1 MLRRVN
7 PTPRLD
13 ATQQPARAD
22 ELNTLGPGRLDTLL
36 GELLVNPIQHNRNRL
51 GNDDQPRAAL
61 GVSNQLHRF
70 SDSPVG
76 RSRCQIGGRGQA
88 ERSPLEGER
97 SGPGFGNA
105 DDPQG
110 ATAPALEAGA
120 RMNFWD
126 IILSIFWFMLLFAW
140 IWLLISIFA
149 DIFRDHELSGWG
161 KALWGLFII
170 VIPWLGALVYLIAR
184 GRSMNERAL
193 AQAQRQDHAFRH
205 YVQDAAGNQPSAAD
219 EIAKL
224 ATLRDQG
231 AISEQEFAH
240 AKAKLL
246 GTPSNGA
253 PVPPNQ
259 SAAVR

>member
-1 MLRRVN
+1 
-7 PTPRLD
+7 
-13 ATQQPARAD
+13 
-22 ELNTLGPGRLDTLL
+22 
-36 GELLVNPIQHNRNRL
+36 
-51 GNDDQPRAAL
+51 
-61 GVSNQLHRF
+61 
-70 SDSPVG
+70 
-76 RSRCQIGGRGQA
+76 
-88 ERSPLEGER
+88 
-97 SGPGFGNA
+97 
-105 DDPQG
+105 
-110 ATAPALEAGA
+110 
-120 RMNFWD
+120 MNFWD

-140 IWLLISIFA
+140 IWMLITIFA

-161 KALWGLFII
+161 KALWAMFII

-184 GRSMNERAL
+184 GRSMNERTV
-193 AQAQRQDHAFRH
+193 AQAQRQDQAFRH

-259 SAAVR
+259 AASVR

>member
-1 MLRRVN
+1 MLTIRKE
-7 PTPRLD
+7 
-13 ATQQPARAD
+13 QPP
-22 ELNTLGPGRLDTLL
+22 LP
-36 GELLVNPIQHNRNRL
+36 
-51 GNDDQPRAAL
+51 
-61 GVSNQLHRF
+61 S
-70 SDSPVG
+70 
-76 RSRCQIGGRGQA
+76 RSESA
-88 ERSPLEGER
+88 V
-97 SGPGFGNA
+97 
-105 DDPQG
+105 
-110 ATAPALEAGA
+110 
-120 RMNFWD
+120 NFWD

-140 IWLLISIFA
+140 IWMLISIFA

-161 KALWGLFII
+161 KALWALFII

-184 GRSMNERAL
+184 GRSMNERTV
-193 AQAQRQDHAFRH
+193 AQSQRQDQAFRH
-205 YVQDAAGNQPSAAD
+205 YVQDAAGTQPSTAD

-259 SAAVR
+259 AASVR